1 MVVVGIQEKE
11 TTLGAAPLVNARR
24 TLSGSVIG
32 WIRETQE
39 MLDFCAK
46 NTIPSDIEL
55 IPIQKVNEAYPR
67 IINSDV
73 RYRFVIDSKSI
84 VTAWK

>member
-1 MVVVGIQEKE
+1 
-11 TTLGAAPLVNARR
+11 
-24 TLSGSVIG
+24 
-32 WIRETQE
+32 

-67 IINSDV
+67 IINSEV

-84 VTAWK
+84 VTA